1 MLRAVAILGLTV
13 VVAGVIVAQEQPEL
27 TARELFYGVNSSKKT
42 PPAAGRKTAQ
52 TIKKPAT
59 PHPSATES
67 KSDTAT
73 TSHTGTTKPDSKYA
87 ALGLRYSVLKRSAS
101 GQFAETDA
109 SATFQSGDGIRVTI
123 EANDDAYLYIV

>member
-42 PPAAGRKTAQ
+42 TPAAGSGKAAH

-59 PHPSATES
+59 PHSSATES
-67 KSDTAT
+67 KSHTA
-73 TSHTGTTKPDSKYA
+73 TTKPDLKYA

-109 SATFQSGDGIRVTI
+109 SATFQSGDGIR
-123 EANDDAYLYIV
+123 